1 MGGNPENTMPA
12 PDISESEWSVMEA
25 LWEQAPQTATEV
37 TRTLKPTMNWADNT
51 VRTLLTRLVDK
62 GALKTAEN
70 ESGTRTFL
78 PAVKRE
84 ACVRAES
91 DSFLQRIFGGAAK
104 PLLVHFAQNSK
115 LTPEEVQE
123 LKKLLDQSLTK

>member
-1 MGGNPENTMPA
+1 MPT

-25 LWEQAPQTATEV
+25 LWERAPQTASEV
-37 TRTLKPTMNWADNT
+37 TKTLRPTMSWAENT

-70 ESGTRTFL
+70 ESGTRTYV

>member
-1 MGGNPENTMPA
+1 MHLIQKIMPAA
-12 PDISESEWSVMEA
+12 PDISDSEWAIMEA
-25 LWEQAPQTATEV
+25 LWESSPQTASEV
-37 TRTLKPTMNWADNT
+37 TKTLRASMNWAENT
-51 VRTLLTRLVDK
+51 VRTLLTRLVEK

-70 ESGTRTFL
+70 ASGTRTFI

-91 DSFLQRIFGGAAK
+91 QSFLDRVFGGAAK

-115 LTPEEVQE
+115 LSPDEIKE
-123 LKKLLDQSLTK
+123 LKKLLDQQLNS

>member
-1 MGGNPENTMPA
+1 MPNA

-25 LWEQAPQTATEV
+25 LWESSPQTASEV
-37 TRTLKPTMNWADNT
+37 TKTLRPTMNWAENT
-51 VRTLLTRLVDK
+51 VRTLLTRLVEK

-70 ESGTRTFL
+70 ASGTRTFL

-91 DSFLQRIFGGAAK
+91 ESFMQRIFGGAAK
-104 PLLVHFAQNSK
+104 PLLIHFAQNSK
-115 LTPEEVQE
+115 LTADEVKE
-123 LKKLLDQSLTK
+123 LKKLLDQNLNS